1 MHFVLTKGTD
11 KEDPSEFAYAACAY
25 ACVAS
30 ENQALI
36 TSQKNVSVY
45 LTVTKFDSGLLILAY
60 MVHLDIC

>member
-11 KEDPSEFAYAACAY
+11 EEDPSEFAYTACVY
-25 ACVAS
+25 ACVPI

-45 LTVTKFDSGLLILAY
+45 YDHISGEI
-60 MVHLDIC
+60 